1 MKKIFS
7 AALVAGVF
15 STAFTMSAIAH
26 NEGTYV
32 TGSGNPVLSSSGT
45 CVQHSNGGD
54 ESMGCFPQPEPEPVA
69 APEPAPEPAPA
80 PEPVRYESAVS
91 LSGDALF
98 ATNSSDISAE
108 GISALDDL
116 ASKIA
121 ALGDVS
127 ISGITVVGHAD
138 SRGADSYNQ
147 ALSERRAKSVADYLV
162 SRGVKQSII
171 SSQGRG
177 ESDPVASNDTSEGR
191 AQNRRVEITL
201 EGTKVTYK

>member
-45 CVQHSNGGD
+45 CVQHTNGGD
-54 ESMGCFPQPEPEPVA
+54 ESMGCFPQPEPVA
-69 APEPAPEPAPA
+69 APEPEPA

-91 LSGDALF
+91 LSGDTLF

-108 GISALDDL
+108 GLSALNDL

-138 SRGADSYNQ
+138 SRGEDSYNQ

-162 SRGVKQSII
+162 SRGVKESII

-177 ESDPVASNDTSEGR
+177 ESAPVASNDTSEGR